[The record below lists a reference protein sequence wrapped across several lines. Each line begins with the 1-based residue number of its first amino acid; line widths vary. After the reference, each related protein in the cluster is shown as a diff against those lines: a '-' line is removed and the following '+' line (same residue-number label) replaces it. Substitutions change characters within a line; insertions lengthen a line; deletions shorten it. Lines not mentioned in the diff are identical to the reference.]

1 MLDELAP
8 LGLAACARRLGV
20 SPFELVRMAVGAG
33 EMPSGPLLFD
43 DARIA
48 KLAPP
53 GKPSGASSKKPRPEK
68 G

>member
-20 SPFELVRMAVGAG
+20 SPFELVRTAVAAG
-33 EMPSGPLLFD
+33 EMPSGVLLFD
-43 DARIA
+43 EARVA

-53 GKPSGASSKKPRPEK
+53 AKPSKARSDK